1 MALREAVLRTWLNV
15 AARNRNVLVLD
26 LFLLVCATYLG
37 YALRLSLLITP
48 DFREDLLKAAVAY
61 PVCVVC
67 VLWLTGVYR
76 VYWPQASIGEY
87 AKLTRGYIGGSALFL
102 TVNFFVQSL
111 SVPRTSL
118 AIMLFAGL
126 FFRGGARAS
135 WRLLELSGS
144 SKRAAGAA
152 LRRTLI
158 IGAGE
163 AGAYVVRDLQRRN
176 SGLMPLGFIDEN
188 PEKRNKLIAGL
199 PVFGD
204 GAALEGVVKGE
215 RIEVV
220 LIAIPSAVGAEIR
233 RYVDILSLMGVEVRI
248 LPGLHELAGGTI
260 EINRFRSVE
269 LQDLLR
275 REPIRLDNK
284 EIGAFIGGKRILVTG
299 AGGSIGTEICEQLLR
314 HDPSELLLMG
324 HGEQSIYN
332 LMERLREM
340 GTKVPYRP
348 IIGDIADYR
357 TVNGILRMYRPNVI
371 FHAAAHKHVP
381 LMEENPAE
389 ALRVNALGTWT
400 LTDLAGIHGV
410 DSFVMISS
418 DKAVHPSSVM
428 GATKRIAERL
438 LKIAHTKHPGTR
450 YMAVRFGNV
459 LGSRG
464 SVVPLFERQIRK
476 GGPLTVTHRD
486 MCRYFMLIPEAVSL
500 VLQAASMGRGGELY
514 VLDMGEPVNITEMA
528 ETLIRLHG
536 REPYSDVKII
546 FTGIRAGEK
555 LSEELFY
562 DPDHVD
568 RTSHDKIFLSR
579 LDGDGEQ
586 LIDEVNEIL
595 NMDDAEGDIKTGI
608 FSLAGGSNDD
618 KKSGC

>member
-1 MALREAVLRTWLNV
+1 MREAVLKTWLNV

-26 LFLLVCATYLG
+26 LFLLAFAMYLG

-48 DFREDLLKAAVAY
+48 DFREDLLKAAIAY
-61 PVCVVC
+61 PISVSSA
-67 VLWLTGVYR
+67 LWFVGVYR

-87 AKLTRGYIGGSALFL
+87 AKLTRGYFGGSALFL

-118 AIMLFAGL
+118 AISLFAGL
-126 FFRGGARAS
+126 FFLGGARAS

-144 SKRAAGAA
+144 SGRLVGAA
-152 LRRTLI
+152 LKKTLI

-163 AGAYVVRDLQRRN
+163 AGAYVVRDLQRRH
-176 SGLMPLGFIDEN
+176 SGLVPLGFIDES

-199 PVFGD
+199 PVLGD
-204 GAALEGVVKGE
+204 GASLERVARE
-215 RIEVV
+215 LEIEVV
-220 LIAIPSAVGAEIR
+220 LIAIPSAGGGAIR

-275 REPIRLDNK
+275 REPIRLDDK
-284 EIGAFIGGKRILVTG
+284 EIGEFIGGKKILVTG

-314 HDPSELLLMG
+314 HAPSELLLMG

-332 LMERLREM
+332 LMERLREI
-340 GTKVPYRP
+340 GTGVPYRP

-357 TVNGILRMYRPNVI
+357 AVNGILKMCRPNVI

-381 LMEENPAE
+381 LMEENPTE

-400 LTDLAGIHGV
+400 LTDLAGSHGV

-438 LKIAHTKHPGTR
+438 LRIAHMKHPDTR

-464 SVVPLFERQIRK
+464 SVVPLFERQIRN

-486 MCRYFMLIPEAVSL
+486 MTRYFMLIPEAVSL

-536 REPYSDVKII
+536 REPYTDVKII
-546 FTGIRAGEK
+546 FTGVRPGEK

-562 DPDHVD
+562 DTSKVD
-568 RTSHDKIFLSR
+568 RTSHDKIFLSK
-579 LDGDGEQ
+579 LDGDEEP
-586 LIDEVNEIL
+586 LMDEVREIL
-595 NMDDAEGDIKTGI
+595 NMDPSEEDIRARI
-608 FSLAGGSNDD
+608 FSLLG
-618 KKSGC
+618 KE